1 MSWNA
6 TDSGGD
12 WNAGSADN
20 GGDWN
25 SAGGNAGENAG
36 GDDQWGV
43 PVAEAKL
50 DDGFGG
56 YSGGGENGADG
67 GAEGAARG
75 GCFNCS
81 EEG

>member
-12 WNAGSADN
+12 WNAGPADN
-20 GGDWN
+20 GRDWN
-25 SAGGNAGENAG
+25 SAGGNAGS
-36 GDDQWGV
+36 DDQWGV

-50 DDGFGG
+50 DDDFGG
-56 YSGGGENGADG
+56 YSGGGENENGADRDVG
-67 GAEGAARG
+67 GAARG
-75 GCFNCS
+75 GCYNCG